1 MLPIVAAVSCT
12 PPPALH
18 AAGSGE
24 SVNAAMDAPSS
35 DAAAAAPAVLV
46 RARTADGA
54 DLALKRLVHEDGP
67 PVLFLHGLAVNADLW
82 NLPAVT
88 TNAYAYVSL
97 AETLHRQ
104 GYDVWLLNFR
114 GHGNDG
120 FESLPPA
127 AQADWT
133 VDDFVLY
140 DLPAALDAV
149 RAANGRRPFIIAA
162 SMGAMALAGYLQGAT
177 LQADAAEPRIVADVG
192 LAAARQAGIAAAVFV
207 ELPAALRWPDS
218 PISADGRILWDRV
231 VSQGARTDA
240 DANFAFELLSR
251 ADALAE
257 LLEFGGG
264 IPLRWLRPS
273 TPVAALRERLPKAVQ
288 QTLNSA
294 ERVLTQL
301 FISMIGVFNGAAHYR
316 VEIFLQGKRHVVD
329 DIKSGVLRQMA
340 ACVRARGFVSTHGD
354 PPHVYSDHYA
364 NITLPTL
371 VVAGGR
377 DRIAHAGVTREA
389 FFDRISAA
397 DKRFLLFERFGHG
410 EFEIAPEAC
419 VDLYPQIV
427 TWLAERRER
436 P

>member
-1 MLPIVAAVSCT
+1 
-12 PPPALH
+12 
-18 AAGSGE
+18 
-24 SVNAAMDAPSS
+24 MDARSP
-35 DAAAAAPAVLV
+35 DVAAAASAVLV
-46 RARTADGA
+46 RAPTADGA
-54 DLALKRLVHEDGP
+54 NLALKRLVRADGT

-88 TNAYAYVSL
+88 TKEFSYVSL

-127 AQADWT
+127 GQADWN

-140 DLPAALDAV
+140 DLPAALNAV
-149 RAANGRRPFIIAA
+149 YAANRRHPFVIAA

-177 LQADAAEPRIVADVG
+177 LRSEGAEPHIEADAV
-192 LAAARQAGIAAAVFV
+192 LAAERQAALAGAVFV

-218 PISADGRILWDRV
+218 PIGADGRILWDRV
-231 VSQGARTDA
+231 LSQAARTDA

-273 TPVAALRERLPKAVQ
+273 PPVAALRERLPKAVQ

-294 ERVLTQL
+294 ERALTQV

-329 DIKSGVLRQMA
+329 DIKSGVLRQLA
-340 ACVRARGFVSTHGD
+340 ASVRARGFISSYGN

-364 NITLPTL
+364 HITLPTL

-377 DRIAHAGVTREA
+377 DRIAHAGVTRA
-389 FFDRISAA
+389 SFFDRISAT
-397 DKRFLLFERFGHG
+397 DKHFLLFEQFGHG

-419 VDLYPQIV
+419 VALYPQIV
-427 TWLAERRER
+427 TWLAERREE